1 VSRPVLLGL
10 ASLLLA
16 APASG
21 VAQTPTD
28 SIAHVP
34 FKAGERFSYDVKF
47 GSLRV
52 GHATLALAGSDTA
65 HGKPVLHVLFAVMG
79 SALLYHVNDTTESWF
94 DPATMTSYR
103 FWQDINEGGHH
114 VHRRF
119 DFYPESQTMQQEG
132 KPSEPSVSNPLDDA
146 TFLYFVR
153 TQPLVVGQT
162 YQYDRYF
169 RPKINPVILKVLRKE
184 KVTVPAGT
192 FGAIVVQPIFKTPGI
207 FSEGGHAE
215 VWVSDDSTRAV
226 LQIKSKLSFGSLNLY
241 LRTMGYGPETAAD
254 TAATKEDSSPPRPQ

>member
-1 VSRPVLLGL
+1 MRFSLIAGL
-10 ASLLLA
+10 ALA
-16 APASG
+16 AQTVA
-21 VAQTPTD
+21 AQTDP
-28 SIAHVP
+28 VP
-34 FKAGERFSYDVKF
+34 FKAGERFSYNVKF

-52 GHATLALAGSDTA
+52 GSATLALTGSDTA
-65 HGKPVLHVLFAVMG
+65 HGKSVLHVLFAVQG

-94 DPATMTSYR
+94 DPSTMTSYR
-103 FWQDINEGGHH
+103 FWQDVNEGGHH

-119 DFYPESQTMQQEG
+119 EFYPESQTMQQEG
-132 KPSEPSVSNPLDDA
+132 KQPEPSVSNPLDDA

-162 YQYDRYF
+162 YSYDRYF
-169 RPKINPVILKVLRKE
+169 RPKINPVVLKVLRKE

-192 FGAIVVQPIFKTPGI
+192 FDAIVVQPIFKTPGI

-226 LQIKSKLSFGSLNLY
+226 LQIKSKLTFGSLNLY
-241 LRTMGYGPETAAD
+241 LRTMGTGPETAAD
-254 TAATKEDSSPPRPQ
+254 TAATKEDSSPPRP

>member
-1 VSRPVLLGL
+1 VRYHLIAGL
-10 ASLLLA
+10 ALA
-16 APASG
+16 AHAVAAQTDG
-21 VAQTPTD
+21 VAI
-28 SIAHVP
+28 SRVP

-52 GHATLALAGSDTA
+52 GHATLALTGSDTA
-65 HGKPVLHVLFAVMG
+65 HGQSVMHVLFAVQG

-94 DPATMTSYR
+94 DPSTMTSYR

-119 DFYPESQTMQQEG
+119 EFYPESQTMQQEG
-132 KPSEPSVSNPLDDA
+132 KASEPSVPNPLDDA

-153 TQPLVVGQT
+153 TQPLVLGKT

-169 RPKINPVILKVLRKE
+169 RPRINPVVLKVLRKE

-192 FGAIVVQPIFKTPGI
+192 FDAIVVQPIFKTAGI

-226 LQIKSKLSFGSLNLY
+226 LQIKSKLTFGSLNLY

-254 TAATKEDSSPPRPQ
+254 TAATKDDSSPPRP